1 MIGFAAGDIRP
12 RPITAMKRIGP
23 FLALLLAAGCA
34 VTPPAGDTPAEK
46 AYSPAL
52 LRARAMFDQGRLSD
66 AIVAVSEIARMDP
79 LAPGLV
85 ELEADIMQALTD
97 ARRSAADRRSPI
109 SAARM
114 ADEMLEQEI
123 VPATYRTRR
132 NIRGEVSSIRS
143 APTKM
148 QEALKKNVT
157 VHLDGVDL
165 AAFAA
170 QIASTEGI
178 NIVADGDLSGPTLT
192 IHAEDTPLIEVLDYV
207 GRNLGVVFSVG
218 DNLIWATASQSDSP
232 SLPLET
238 RIFHL
243 RKGLVGD
250 ELVRPNASGTGG
262 GGGGGGGGGLGGL
275 AGMLGGRS
283 QISASAGPRL
293 NSGEAS
299 NPTLLDVLSR
309 FVPQPDGADMA
320 FSDKAHVLLVR
331 NTRENLALC
340 EDLIEALDVVPP
352 QILIEARF
360 VSTSVTDL
368 SELGLDWVLNN
379 NYVVAGGPRT
389 TNRRLRVNEGG
400 SISGTAFENAIGGNF
415 TFQGVLTDPQFTAVL
430 HVLESSGTTRTLSV
444 PRVTALN
451 NRPAY
456 IRIGEDFRYYEEY
469 DLEDYEDTDA
479 NGNRVT
485 RNKLVPQGTPTLE
498 ELGIE
503 LTATPSV
510 GADLRTI
517 NLALVPEISS
527 FVKWEYYEAAGDSS
541 SSSSSSSD
549 SENDPDSL
557 VSGGTGLVKL
567 PVFSRRH
574 IETDVIVQSG
584 ETVILGGLI
593 TSTRQKIREGVPFLS
608 SIPFVGQLFRHDT
621 VNEDRQNLIIFVTA
635 TLISD
640 RGEELVPIDEI
651 LTPDNELHTGV
662 GATPAPDAAG
672 DAIPEETAPA
682 PETVPAPE
690 PVPEAAPEATVNTP
704 GVLRTA

>member
-1 MIGFAAGDIRP
+1 
-12 RPITAMKRIGP
+12 MKRHPLGSI
-23 FLALLLAAGCA
+23 LAVLLAAGCA
-34 VTPPAGDTPAEK
+34 VTPPVDDTPAE
-46 AYSPAL
+46 ATYSPAL
-52 LRARAMFDQGRLSD
+52 LRARSLFEQGRLSD

-85 ELEADIMQALTD
+85 ELESDIMRTLTD
-97 ARRSAADRRSPI
+97 ARRSAADRRSPV
-109 SAARM
+109 SEARM
-114 ADEMLEQEI
+114 ADETLEQEI

-132 NIRGEVSSIRS
+132 NIRGDVASIRS

-148 QEALKKNVT
+148 QEALKKSVT
-157 VHLDGVDL
+157 VHLDNVDL

-170 QIASTEGI
+170 QIADTEGI
-178 NIVADGDLSGPTLT
+178 NIVADGDLAGPTLT
-192 IHAEDTPLIEVLDYV
+192 IHAEDTPLVEILDYV

-218 DNLIWATASQSDSP
+218 DNLIWATASQDDSP

-238 RIFHL
+238 RIFRL

-262 GGGGGGGGGLGGL
+262 GGGGGGGGLAGALGGL
-275 AGMLGGRS
+275 RS

-299 NPTLLDVLSR
+299 SPTLLEVLAR
-309 FVPQPDGADMA
+309 FVPQPDGADMY
-320 FSDKAHVLLVR
+320 FSDKAHVLVIK
-331 NTRENLALC
+331 NTRENLLAC
-340 EDLIEALDVVPP
+340 EDLIEALDIVPP

-360 VSTSVTDL
+360 LSTSVNDL

-379 NYVVAGGPRT
+379 NYVVAGGPRA
-389 TNRRLRVNEGG
+389 TNRRLRVNEGA
-400 SISGTAFENAIGGNF
+400 SLTGTAFENAIGGNF
-415 TFQGVLTDPQFTAVL
+415 TFQGILTDPQFTAVL
-430 HVLESSGTTRTLSV
+430 HVLESSGNTRTLSV

-527 FVKWEYYEAAGDSS
+527 FVKWEYYEASGDNTGSS
-541 SSSSSSSD
+541 SND
-549 SENDPDSL
+549 DESEDSL

-593 TSTRQKIREGVPFLS
+593 TSTRQKVREGVPILS

-621 VNEDRQNLIIFVTA
+621 INEDRQNLIIFVTA

-640 RGEELVPIDEI
+640 RGEELVPIDEV
-651 LTPDNELHTGV
+651 LTPDNGLHTGV
-662 GATPAPDAAG
+662 GATPAPDVAGEGQVVEDEAAADG
-672 DAIPEETAPA
+672 ETAEPAQPA
-682 PETVPAPE
+682 PVAPAEAPAEAPAAPAVPA
-690 PVPEAAPEATVNTP
+690 AQAGA
-704 GVLRTA
+704 